1 MITMKR
7 VDSKHI
13 LVLDVT
19 TDKSHLVSMLDSE
32 QKPILTFD
40 KDLYCFDSNGT
51 NIAKIRLNP
60 DSQWIVSSQFDFEI
74 EPVSFNI
81 PKSVFCIE
89 AAFCKKWLETQF
101 VLS

>member
-1 MITMKR
+1 MKR

-13 LVLDVT
+13 LVLDVK

-40 KDLYCFDSNGT
+40 KDLYCFDSNGVR
-51 NIAKIRLNP
+51 IAKIRLNT

-74 EPVSFNI
+74 EPVSFGV
-81 PKSVFCIE
+81 PDSVFCIE

-101 VLS
+101 IPSV